1 MKAHIIGAGMA
12 GLSAAVELTRAGFA
26 VDVADS
32 AAQAGGRCRSYHDP
46 QLGRVI
52 DNGNHLVLAGND
64 AVMAYLGTIG
74 ARDRLSGPPHA
85 DFEFVDIG
93 GLYRPPRH
101 SRESGNLSRSKDED
115 AEGERG
121 VPAFAGMTGGGS
133 EALPFSRWTFRPNDG
148 VVPWW
153 LFSKQRRVPGAGPL
167 AHLALGKLLVGG
179 KADTVADRIATG
191 GVLWDRL
198 LEPVLLSALN
208 TDPREG
214 SASLAAAVVRGS
226 LARGGLATRPRIA
239 EPTLA
244 AAFVDPAL
252 DWLRSRGSD
261 VTTGKRLRALVFDG
275 DRVTALDFGDG
286 PQPVTGPVVLAVPP
300 WVAEALVPDL
310 TVPNDFRA
318 IVNAHFAFAPPP
330 GTPAMIGVIGGTTEW
345 VFAFEDRLS
354 ITVSGADRLVDT
366 DRAELAALFWTEIC
380 AVHDIDAPLPAW
392 QIVKEKRATFAA
404 TPEQDARRPG
414 AATRWRNLFL
424 AGDWTQTGLPA
435 TIEGAIRS
443 GVTAARLAGR

>member
-1 MKAHIIGAGMA
+1 MA
-12 GLSAAVELTRAGFA
+12 GLSAAVELTRVGYA
-26 VDVADS
+26 VDVTDG

-52 DNGNHLVLAGND
+52 DNGNHLVLAGNH
-64 AVMAYLGTIG
+64 AVMAYLRTIG
-74 ARDRLSGPPHA
+74 AADRLSGPAHA
-85 DFEFVDIG
+85 DFEFAD
-93 GLYRPPRH
+93 LA
-101 SRESGNLSRSKDED
+101 SGD
-115 AEGERG
+115 
-121 VPAFAGMTGGGS
+121 
-133 EALPFSRWTFRPNDG
+133 RWTFRPNDG

-153 LFSKQRRVPGAGPL
+153 LFSKARRVPGTGIAPY
-167 AHLALGKLLVGG
+167 LALG
-179 KADTVADRIATG
+179 
-191 GVLWDRL
+191 RL
-198 LEPVLLSALN
+198 LAVHKRARVSEAIDISGQLARRLIAPVLVSALN
-208 TDPREG
+208 TGLTEA
-214 SASLAAAVVRGS
+214 SARLASAVVRGS
-226 LARGGLATRPRIA
+226 LLRGGLATRPRIA

-252 DWLRSRGSD
+252 DWLRARGSA

-275 DRVTALDFGDG
+275 DRVSALDYGDG
-286 PQPVTGPVVLAVPP
+286 PVAVEGPVVLAVPP

-330 GTPAMIGVIGGTTEW
+330 GTPAMIGVVGGTTEW
-345 VFAFEDRLS
+345 IFAFDDRLS
-354 ITVSGADRLVDT
+354 VTVSDADRLVDR
-366 DRAELAALFWTEIC
+366 DRAELAALFWREIC
-380 AVHDIDAPLPAW
+380 AVHGIDAPLPPW

-414 AATRWRNLFL
+414 TATRWRNLFL

-443 GVTAARLAGR
+443 GVSAAGLAIR

>member
-1 MKAHIIGAGMA
+1 MKTHIIGAGMA

-26 VDVADS
+26 VDVTDS

-64 AVMAYLGTIG
+64 AVMAYLRTIG
-74 ARDRLSGPPHA
+74 ASDRLSGPDHA
-85 DFEFVDIG
+85 DFEFVD
-93 GLYRPPRH
+93 LA
-101 SRESGNLSRSKDED
+101 NDE
-115 AEGERG
+115 
-121 VPAFAGMTGGGS
+121 
-133 EALPFSRWTFRPNDG
+133 RWTFRPNDG

-153 LFSKQRRVPGAGPL
+153 LFAKQRRVPGAGPL
-167 AHLALGKLLVGG
+167 AHLALGKLLVGA
-179 KADTVADRIATG
+179 KADTVADRIATS

-208 TDPREG
+208 TDPRVG
-214 SASLAAAVVRGS
+214 SATLAAAVVRGS

-239 EPTLA
+239 EPNLA

-252 DWLRSRGSD
+252 DWLRERGGD
-261 VTTGKRLRALVFDG
+261 VTTGKRLRALVFEG

-300 WVAEALVPDL
+300 LVAEALVPHL

-318 IVNAHFAFAPPP
+318 IVNAHFAVAPPP

-345 VFAFEDRLS
+345 IFAFEDRLS

-366 DRAELAALFWTEIC
+366 DRADLAALFWAEIC
-380 AVHDIDAPLPAW
+380 AVHGITGPIPAW

>member
-1 MKAHIIGAGMA
+1 MA

-26 VDVADS
+26 VDVADG

-64 AVMAYLGTIG
+64 AVMVYLNTIG

-85 DFEFVDIG
+85 DFDFADLV
-93 GLYRPPRH
+93 
-101 SRESGNLSRSKDED
+101 SG
-115 AEGERG
+115 A
-121 VPAFAGMTGGGS
+121 
-133 EALPFSRWTFRPNDG
+133 RWTFRPNDG
-148 VVPWW
+148 AVPWW
-153 LFSKQRRVPGAGPL
+153 LFSAKRRVPGTGIAPY
-167 AHLALGKLLVGG
+167 LALG
-179 KADTVADRIATG
+179 
-191 GVLWDRL
+191 RL
-198 LEPVLLSALN
+198 LAVSRRARVSDCIDTETQLARRLIAPVLVSALN
-208 TDPREG
+208 TGLNEA
-214 SASLAAAVVRGS
+214 SARLASAVIRGS
-226 LARGGLATRPRIA
+226 LLRGGLATRPRIA

-252 DWLRSRGSD
+252 AWLRAHGSA
-261 VTTGKRLRALVFDG
+261 VTTGKRLRALVFNG
-275 DRVTALDFGDG
+275 DRVAALDYGDG
-286 PQPVTGPVVLAVPP
+286 PEAVAGPVVLAVPP

-318 IVNAHFAFAPPP
+318 IVNAHFAFVPPK
-330 GTPAMIGVIGGTTEW
+330 GTPAMIGVVGGTTEW
-345 VFAFEDRLS
+345 IFAFDDRIS
-354 ITVSGADRLVDT
+354 ITVSDADRLVDT
-366 DRAELAALFWTEIC
+366 DRAELAALFWREIC
-380 AVHDIDAPLPAW
+380 AVHGFPPDLPPW

-414 AATRWRNLFL
+414 ATTRWRNLFL

-443 GVTAARLAGR
+443 GVAAASLAMR

>member
-1 MKAHIIGAGMA
+1 MA
-12 GLSAAVELTRAGFA
+12 GLSVAVALTRAGYA
-26 VDVADS
+26 VDVSDG

-64 AVMAYLGTIG
+64 AVMAYLATIG
-74 ARDRLSGPPHA
+74 ASNRLSGPAHA
-85 DFEFVDIG
+85 DFDFAD
-93 GLYRPPRH
+93 L
-101 SRESGNLSRSKDED
+101 ESG
-115 AEGERG
+115 A
-121 VPAFAGMTGGGS
+121 
-133 EALPFSRWTFRPNDG
+133 RWTFRPNDG

-153 LFSKQRRVPGAGPL
+153 LLSSKRRVPGTGMAPY
-167 AHLALGKLLVGG
+167 LALG
-179 KADTVADRIATG
+179 
-191 GVLWDRL
+191 RL
-198 LEPVLLSALN
+198 LAVRNGKRVSEAIDISGQLARRLIAPVLVSALN
-208 TDPREG
+208 TGLDQA
-214 SASLAAAVVRGS
+214 SARLAAAVVRGS
-226 LARGGLATRPRIA
+226 LLRGGLATRPRIA

-252 DWLRSRGSD
+252 DWLRARGSA
-261 VTTGKRLRALVFDG
+261 VTTSKRLRALIFDT
-275 DRVTALDFGDG
+275 DRVAALDFGEG
-286 PQPVTGPVVLAVPP
+286 PVPVAGPVVLAVPP
-300 WVAEALVPDL
+300 WVAESLVPEL

-330 GTPAMIGVIGGTTEW
+330 GTPAMIGVVGGTAEW
-345 VFAFEDRLS
+345 IFAFADRLS
-354 ITVSGADRLVDT
+354 ITVSDADRLVDA
-366 DRAELAALFWTEIC
+366 DRAELAALFWREIC
-380 AVHDIDAPLPAW
+380 AVHGFDAPLPAW

-443 GVTAARLAGR
+443 GVTAARLAGK